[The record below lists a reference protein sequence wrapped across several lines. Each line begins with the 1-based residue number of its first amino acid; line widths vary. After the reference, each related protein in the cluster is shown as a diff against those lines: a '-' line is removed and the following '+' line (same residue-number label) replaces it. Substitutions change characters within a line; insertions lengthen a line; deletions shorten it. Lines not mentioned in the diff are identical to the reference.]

1 MHHQKRQSSS
11 RTTSHSRAP
20 ASSKCR
26 SKQQSRTAQQWS
38 RDSRPEEVGEG
49 GVEEDDDLLLRLL
62 RRDDGARRGR
72 KTAATSSSQ
81 IRDGRRAKSGPR
93 RVAEE
98 GVEQSR
104 DGDRWRRRCQA
115 APGASWTG
123 GGRPRRALQ
132 TPAMDERRTGGWRPA
147 DGADGRRAT
156 SADGADGA
164 DGSRADG
171 ADGLRVTGTARTAT
185 NQRRD
190 ELQRAAAADG
200 RDGRRTSGRCGWPR
214 RAADGRPRRKA
225 ATGSG
230 WARMGRRRTA
240 RRWWKKKLTLTLL
253 CYHVTY
259 IGYDTSPLG
268 GEGDI

>member
-38 RDSRPEEVGEG
+38 TDSRPEEVG
-49 GVEEDDDLLLRLL
+49 DRRRTPQPASQQQRKRLQPEQME
-62 RRDDGARRGR
+62 AGR
-72 KTAATSSSQ
+72 SVHDK
-81 IRDGRRAKSGPR
+81 R
-93 RVAEE
+93 
-98 GVEQSR
+98 
-104 DGDRWRRRCQA
+104 RRRCQA

-132 TPAMDERRTGGWRPA
+132 TPAMDGRRTGGWRPA
-147 DGADGRRAT
+147 DGADGHRAT

-164 DGSRADG
+164 EWSRADG
-171 ADGLRVTGTARTAT
+171 ADGLRVTGMARTAT
-185 NQRRD
+185 NRRRD

-240 RRWWKKKLTLTLL
+240 RRWWKKKET
-253 CYHVTY
+253 
-259 IGYDTSPLG
+259 
-268 GEGDI
+268 

>member
-38 RDSRPEEVGEG
+38 TDSRPEEVG
-49 GVEEDDDLLLRLL
+49 DRRRTPQPASQQQRKRLQPEQMEAGRSVHD
-62 RRDDGARRGR
+62 RR
-72 KTAATSSSQ
+72 
-81 IRDGRRAKSGPR
+81 
-93 RVAEE
+93 
-98 GVEQSR
+98 
-104 DGDRWRRRCQA
+104 RRRCQA

-123 GGRPRRALQ
+123 GGRPRRARQ
-132 TPAMDERRTGGWRPA
+132 TPAMDGRRTGGWR
-147 DGADGRRAT
+147 
-156 SADGADGA
+156 SADGA

-185 NQRRD
+185 NRRQD

-214 RAADGRPRRKA
+214 RAADGRPAGVTA
-225 ATGSG
+225 ATG
-230 WARMGRRRTA
+230 GRQR
-240 RRWWKKKLTLTLL
+240 KKW
-253 CYHVTY
+253 
-259 IGYDTSPLG
+259 I
-268 GEGDI
+268 

>member
-38 RDSRPEEVGEG
+38 RDSRPEEVG
-49 GVEEDDDLLLRLL
+49 DRRRTPQPASQQQRKRLQPEQMEAGRSVHD
-62 RRDDGARRGR
+62 RR
-72 KTAATSSSQ
+72 
-81 IRDGRRAKSGPR
+81 
-93 RVAEE
+93 
-98 GVEQSR
+98 
-104 DGDRWRRRCQA
+104 RRRCQA

-132 TPAMDERRTGGWRPA
+132 TPAMDGRRTGGWRPA

-156 SADGADGA
+156 
-164 DGSRADG
+164 
-171 ADGLRVTGTARTAT
+171 GTVRTAT
-185 NQRRD
+185 NRRRD

-200 RDGRRTSGRCGWPR
+200 RDGRRTSGCCGWPR
-214 RAADGRPRRKA
+214 RAADWRPRRKA

-230 WARMGRRRTA
+230 RAA
-240 RRWWKKKLTLTLL
+240 K
-253 CYHVTY
+253 
-259 IGYDTSPLG
+259 G
-268 GEGDI
+268 GGDEPR